1 MNFDIKRIK
10 FEHNVGAKDKKIR
23 MIAGCVL
30 LALTLFLGNILLLIL
45 GIALVAS
52 AYTGWCPVYSGLGRN
67 TCETSDTGSTG
78 DTGDTGSTAE
88 TADTGAGTSESGDTG
103 TSAGETADTE
113 TGAGETAESETSSET
128 EDTQQP

>member
-10 FEHNVGAKDKKIR
+10 FEHNLGEKDKKIR

-52 AYTGWCPVYSGLGRN
+52 AYTSWCPVYSGLGKN
-67 TCETSDTGSTG
+67 TCDASAIGSTESASATGSVTESADMGEKADTATG
-78 DTGDTGSTAE
+78 DE
-88 TADTGAGTSESGDTG
+88 TAASEPPP
-103 TSAGETADTE
+103 
-113 TGAGETAESETSSET
+113 ET
-128 EDTQQP
+128 EETHQP